1 MDFKNNLSGIFP
13 GSHAMVLEELM
24 RTPKPVSGRQL
35 ALQLVDRLGKSRV
48 FEVLQELVEQ
58 GLAAREILGSSHL
71 YSINS
76 KHLCYPLLRSL
87 TQPRELLISQIT
99 RQLNRFSPKPE
110 AVVLFGS
117 VAKGTAKPGS
127 DIDLLVIRP
136 NRVREDDDAW
146 QDQLF
151 RLTLAIQNA
160 TGNDLNYLDYSQAEV
175 KQLASTN
182 ARLIAEINQHGLVL
196 LGKFDY
202 RAARAG

>member
-13 GSHAMVLEELM
+13 GSHAMILEELL
-24 RTPKPVSGRQL
+24 RTAKPVTGRQL

-48 FEVLQELVEQ
+48 FEVLQELVEE
-58 GLAAREILGSSHL
+58 GLVDREILGSAHL

-87 TQPRELLISQIT
+87 TQPKELLVSLIT
-99 RQLNRFSPKPE
+99 RQLSRFSPKPE

-117 VAKGTAKPGS
+117 VAKGTAKKGS
-127 DIDLLVIRP
+127 DIDLLIVRP

-160 TGNDLNYLDYSQAEV
+160 TGNELNYLDYSQAEV
-175 KQLASTN
+175 KRLASSG
-182 ARLIAEINQHGLVL
+182 ARLIREINQHGILL

-202 RAARAG
+202 RAAKAG